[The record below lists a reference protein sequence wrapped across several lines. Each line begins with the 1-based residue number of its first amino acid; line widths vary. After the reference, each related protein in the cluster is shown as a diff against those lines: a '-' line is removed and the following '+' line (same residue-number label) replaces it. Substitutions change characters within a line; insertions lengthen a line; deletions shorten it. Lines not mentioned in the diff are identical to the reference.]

1 MNNRNSILMIAAC
14 LSAGAASLAF
24 AQASVNL
31 GGATLA
37 QNTGTR
43 MVEVAYTL
51 TGDTPVYVTLG
62 IETNGVA
69 IPAPVSVWGDVS
81 TLENPAVIAPGETA
95 KRIYWQA
102 KRDWPS
108 NLTTQA
114 RAVVT
119 AWFTNDPPAYIASY
133 VVVDLTGGSTA
144 TNYSVRYSVTAPDLT
159 TDTCK
164 TTELW
169 LRRIPAGTYTMGSL
183 TNELGR
189 EIDQYETQHAVT
201 LTKDFYIG
209 VFETT
214 QQQWYQVMGTKPS
227 FNTNVTYWATR
238 PVEQVS
244 WSKIRENANGSTLR
258 ADALTWPASDS
269 VGEGS
274 FMYVLRQRT
283 GLKFDLPTEA
293 QWEHACRAG
302 TAGAWNNG
310 TTIASTNTTSDA
322 NMSLL
327 GRYVGNTSNGQSTDR
342 NCGTNLNTTLVGS
355 FLPNAWGLYDMHG
368 NAIEYCL
375 DRISSTP
382 KASNLGALPVTDPP
396 GVADVTVNRVF
407 RGGGCAS
414 AASGCR
420 SSYRNGINYSTQT
433 HPRFG
438 FRIAIQP

>member
-1 MNNRNSILMIAAC
+1 MNTTKIRLITAY
-14 LSAGAASLAF
+14 LSMGMGSFVF
-24 AQASVNL
+24 AQATVNL
-31 GGATLA
+31 GDATLT
-37 QNTGTR
+37 QNAATR
-43 MVEVAYTL
+43 RVEVSYTL

-69 IPAPVSVWGDVS
+69 IPAPSSVWGDVS
-81 TLENPAVIAPGETA
+81 TLGNPASIAPGEPA
-95 KRIYWQA
+95 KKIYWQA
-102 KRDWPS
+102 KKDWPS

-119 AWFTNDPPAYIASY
+119 AWFTNDPPASIASY
-133 VVVDLTGGSTA
+133 VVVDLSGGSTA
-144 TNYSVRYSVTAPDLT
+144 TNYPVRYSITAPDLL
-159 TDTCK
+159 DATCK

-169 LRRIPAGTYTMGSL
+169 LRRIPAGTYTMGSP

-189 EIDQYETQHAVT
+189 EVDQYETQHTVT

-209 VFETT
+209 VFEAT

-227 FNTNVTYWATR
+227 WNTNVTYWATR

-244 WSKIRENANGSTLR
+244 WCKIRESADGSTLR
-258 ADALTWPASDS
+258 ANALTWPASDS

-293 QWEHACRAG
+293 QWEYACRAG

-310 TTIASTNTTSDA
+310 TTIVSTNTSSDA
-322 NMSLL
+322 NMSLI
-327 GRYVGNTSNGQSTDR
+327 GRYVGNTSNGTSSDR
-342 NCGTNLNTTLVGS
+342 NCSTNLNTTLVGS
-355 FLPNAWGLYDMHG
+355 FLPNTWGLYDMHG

-375 DRISSTP
+375 DRISST
-382 KASNLGALPVTDPP
+382 SRTSDLGALPVTDPQ
-396 GVADVTVNRVF
+396 GAADVTANRVY

-414 AASGCR
+414 HALQCRASF
-420 SSYRNGINYSTQT
+420 RNGISYSLQT
-433 HPRFG
+433 HARFG

>member
-1 MNNRNSILMIAAC
+1 MNNRNKIRMIAAC
-14 LSAGAASLAF
+14 LSIGTASLAF

-31 GGATLA
+31 GDATLT
-37 QNTGTR
+37 QNAATR
-43 MVEVAYTL
+43 MVEASYTL
-51 TGDTPVYVTLG
+51 TGNTPVYVTLG

-69 IPAPVSVWGDVS
+69 IPAPSSVWGDVS
-81 TLENPAVIAPGETA
+81 TSENPAVIAPGETV
-95 KRIYWQA
+95 KKIYWQA
-102 KRDWPS
+102 KKDWPS

-114 RAVVT
+114 RAVVA
-119 AWFTNDPPAYIASY
+119 AWFTNDPPASIAPY
-133 VVVDLTGGSTA
+133 VVVDLSAGPA
-144 TNYSVRYSVTAPDLT
+144 AANYPVRYSVMAPDLT

-169 LRRIPAGTYTMGSL
+169 LRRIPAGTYTMGSP

-189 EIDQYETQHAVT
+189 EIDQYETQHTVT

-244 WSKIRENANGSTLR
+244 WCKIRESANGSTLR

-293 QWEHACRAG
+293 QWEYVCRAG
-302 TAGAWNNG
+302 TTGAWNNG
-310 TTIASTNTTSDA
+310 TTIVSTNTISDA
-322 NMSLL
+322 NMFLL
-327 GRYVGNTSNGQSTDR
+327 GRYAGNTPSGTSSDR
-342 NCGTNLNTTLVGS
+342 NCSTNLNTTLVGS
-355 FLPNAWGLYDMHG
+355 FLPNTWGLYDMHG
-368 NAIEYCL
+368 NIIEYCL
-375 DRISSTP
+375 DRISSTS
-382 KASNLGALPVTDPP
+382 KSDLGTLPVTDPS

-414 AASGCR
+414 AATGCR
-420 SSYRNGINYSTQT
+420 SSYRYGVNYNNQT

>member
-1 MNNRNSILMIAAC
+1 MNANRFRMIVTGLSI
-14 LSAGAASLAF
+14 GAASLAF

-31 GGATLA
+31 GGAALT
-37 QNTGTR
+37 QNPATR
-43 MVEVAYTL
+43 VVEVSYTL

-69 IPAPVSVWGDVS
+69 IPAPVTMWGDVT
-81 TLENPAVIAPGETA
+81 TLNNPVVIAPGETG
-95 KRIYWQA
+95 KKIYWQA
-102 KRDWPS
+102 KKDWPS

-119 AWFTNDPPAYIASY
+119 AWFTNDPPASVAPY
-133 VVVDLTGGSTA
+133 VVVDLSGGSTA
-144 TNYSVRYSVTAPDLT
+144 VSYPVRYSIVAPDLLGGP
-159 TDTCK
+159 CK

-183 TNELGR
+183 TNEIGR
-189 EIDQYETQHAVT
+189 EADQFETQHTVT
-201 LTKDFYIG
+201 LTKDFCIG

-227 FNTNVTYWATR
+227 FNSNVTYWATR

-244 WSKIRENANGSTLR
+244 WCKIREGADGSTLR
-258 ADALTWPASDS
+258 ADEQTWPASGA

-274 FMYVLRQRT
+274 FMSLLRQRT

-293 QWEHACRAG
+293 QWEYACRAG

-310 TTIASTNTTSDA
+310 TTITNANSDA
-322 NMSLL
+322 NMTLL
-327 GRYVGNTSNGQSTDR
+327 GRYAGNTLSGLSPDR
-342 NCGTNLNTTLVGS
+342 NCTTSYNTALVGS
-355 FLPNAWGLYDMHG
+355 YCPNAWGLYDMQG
-368 NAIEYCL
+368 NIIEYCL
-375 DRISSTP
+375 DRISSTV
-382 KASNLGALPVTDPP
+382 KTSNLGTLSVVDPP
-396 GVADVTVNRVF
+396 GPASGPSRVF
-407 RGGGCAS
+407 KGGGCAS

-420 SSYRNGINYSTQT
+420 SGYRNGIGYSLET

>member
-1 MNNRNSILMIAAC
+1 MNTNKIRMIAAC
-14 LSAGAASLAF
+14 LSIGAASFAF

-31 GGATLA
+31 GEATVT
-37 QNTGTR
+37 QNTATR
-43 MVEVAYTL
+43 FVEVSYTL

-69 IPAPVSVWGDVS
+69 IPAPSSVWGDVS
-81 TLENPAVIAPGETA
+81 ILGNPTIIAPGESA
-95 KRIYWQA
+95 KKIYWLA
-102 KRDWPS
+102 KKDWPS

-119 AWFTNDPPAYIASY
+119 AWFTNDPPASLASY
-133 VVVDLTGGSTA
+133 VVVDLSGGSAA
-144 TNYSVRYSVTAPDLT
+144 TNYPVRYSTMAPDLT

-169 LRRIPAGTYTMGSL
+169 LRRIPAGAYTMGSP
-183 TNELGR
+183 TNEIGR
-189 EIDQYETQHAVT
+189 EIDQYETQHTVT

-214 QQQWYQVMGTKPS
+214 QQQWCQVMGTKPS

-244 WSKIRENANGSTLR
+244 WCKIRESADGVTLR

-293 QWEHACRAG
+293 QWEYACRAG

-310 TTIASTNTTSDA
+310 TTIVSTGSDA

-327 GRYVGNTSNGQSTDR
+327 GRYSGNTSNGTSTDR
-342 NCGTNLNTTLVGS
+342 NCNTNLNTTLVGS

-368 NAIEYCL
+368 NIIEYCL
-375 DRISSTP
+375 DRISNTP
-382 KASNLGALPVTDPP
+382 KTSDLGALPVTDPR
-396 GVADVTVNRVF
+396 GVADVLANRVF
-407 RGGGCAS
+407 RGGGCS
-414 AASGCR
+414 SPASGCR
-420 SSYRNGINYSTQT
+420 SSYRTGISYSNQT
-433 HPRFG
+433 HARFG

>member
-1 MNNRNSILMIAAC
+1 MIATC
-14 LSAGAASLAF
+14 LSIGVASLVF

-31 GGATLA
+31 GDATLT
-37 QNTGTR
+37 QNTATR
-43 MVEVAYTL
+43 MVEASYTL

-81 TLENPAVIAPGETA
+81 TLGNPAVIAPGETA
-95 KRIYWQA
+95 KKIYWQA
-102 KRDWPS
+102 KKDWPS

-119 AWFTNDPPAYIASY
+119 AWFTNDPPASIAPY
-133 VVVDLTGGSTA
+133 VVVDLSGGSTA
-144 TNYSVRYSVTAPDLT
+144 TNYPVRYSVMAPELT

-169 LRRIPAGTYTMGSL
+169 LRRIPAGTYTMGSP
-183 TNELGR
+183 TNEIGR
-189 EIDQYETQHAVT
+189 EIDQYETQHNVT

-227 FNTNVTYWATR
+227 FNTNITYWATR

-244 WSKIRENANGSTLR
+244 WCKIRESANGSTLR

-293 QWEHACRAG
+293 QWEYACRAG
-302 TAGAWNNG
+302 TPGAWNNG
-310 TTIASTNTTSDA
+310 TTIANIYSDA
-322 NMSLL
+322 NLALL
-327 GRYVGNTSNGQSTDR
+327 GRYSGNVLESGTSSDR
-342 NCGTNLNTTLVGS
+342 NCDTNHNTAIVGS

-368 NAIEYCL
+368 NIIEYCL
-375 DRISSTP
+375 DRVSSTA
-382 KASNLGALPVTDPP
+382 KASDLGALPVTDPL
-396 GVADVTVNRVF
+396 GLTDVTANRVY
-407 RGGGCAS
+407 RSGGCGSQAQ
-414 AASGCR
+414 GCR
-420 SSYRNGINYSTQT
+420 SGYRNGVSYSLQT
-433 HPRFG
+433 HARFG

>member
-1 MNNRNSILMIAAC
+1 MNTNKPRMIAAC
-14 LSAGAASLAF
+14 LSIGAASLAF

-31 GGATLA
+31 SGATLT
-37 QNTGTR
+37 QDTVTR
-43 MVEVAYTL
+43 IVEVSYTL
-51 TGDTPVYVTLG
+51 TGNTPVYVTLG

-69 IPAPVSVWGDVS
+69 IPVPVSVWGDVS
-81 TLENPAVIAPGETA
+81 TLGRPAVIAPGETA
-95 KRIYWQA
+95 KKIYWQA
-102 KRDWPS
+102 KKDWPS

-119 AWFTNDPPAYIASY
+119 AWFTNDPPASIAPY
-133 VVVDLTGGSTA
+133 VVVDLSGGPTA
-144 TNYSVRYSVTAPDLT
+144 TNYPVRYSITAPALLD
-159 TDTCK
+159 DTCK

-169 LRRIPAGTYTMGSL
+169 LRRIPAGSYTMGSP

-189 EIDQYETQHAVT
+189 EVDQFETQHTVT

-214 QQQWYQVMGTKPS
+214 QQQWYQVMGANPS
-227 FNTNVTYWATR
+227 FYTNVTYWATR

-244 WSKIRENANGSTLR
+244 WCKIRENANGSTLR
-258 ADALTWPASDS
+258 ANALTWPASDS

-274 FMYVLRQRT
+274 FMYALRQRT

-293 QWEHACRAG
+293 QWEYACRAG
-302 TAGAWNNG
+302 TTGAWNNG
-310 TTIASTNTTSDA
+310 TTIVSTNTYSDA
-322 NMSLL
+322 NMTLL
-327 GRYVGNTSNGQSTDR
+327 GRYRGNVLGDGQSTDR
-342 NCGTNLNTTLVGS
+342 NCVTNLSTTLVGS

-368 NAIEYCL
+368 NVLEYCL
-375 DRISSTP
+375 DRISST
-382 KASNLGALPVTDPP
+382 SRTSDLGALPVTDPR
-396 GVADVTVNRVF
+396 GVADVTSYRVF

-414 AASGCR
+414 VASSCR
-420 SSYRNGINYSTQT
+420 SSYRLGISYNNQT